1 VFGCLPGTYNW
12 PCVWSGTMQS
22 PCRAALG
29 SLQIDFTLHSPK
41 LGPPARL
48 LMRVQLLQ
56 SYLSHA
62 LTKEIGRM
70 LCSSCR
76 SSVVEY
82 EQPYVAGMQVCAKN
96 VYLHNGSLRKL
107 LANIAFV

>member
-1 VFGCLPGTYNW
+1 
-12 PCVWSGTMQS
+12 
-22 PCRAALG
+22 
-29 SLQIDFTLHSPK
+29 
-41 LGPPARL
+41 
-48 LMRVQLLQ
+48 
-56 SYLSHA
+56 
-62 LTKEIGRM
+62 M

-82 EQPYVAGMQVCAKN
+82 ERPYVAGMQVCAKN